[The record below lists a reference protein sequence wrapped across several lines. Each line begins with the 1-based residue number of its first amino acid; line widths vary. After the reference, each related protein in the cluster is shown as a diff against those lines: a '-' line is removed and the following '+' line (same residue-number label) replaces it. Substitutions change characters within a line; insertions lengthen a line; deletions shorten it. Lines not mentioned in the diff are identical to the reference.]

1 MEDLTGIVLL
11 DYILSQ
17 QDRVGNIDFVPVWV
31 WTEGGGIR
39 TAPAAKHGDDAAPA
53 PGALRIKRTH
63 LNDNDAGGRVEYA
76 NFAKSTGMLEG
87 LRRFPPA
94 TYARLMELRADL
106 DAEGPLHAYLR
117 DSFGLSEAQFAQL
130 VNNTRLAA
138 DLLAAACEAG
148 SLALDLDAEAF
159 LISAKEAP
167 AAMDCA
173 GRTR

>member
-1 MEDLTGIVLL
+1 
-11 DYILSQ
+11 
-17 QDRVGNIDFVPVWV
+17 
-31 WTEGGGIR
+31 
-39 TAPAAKHGDDAAPA
+39 
-53 PGALRIKRTH
+53 
-63 LNDNDAGGRVEYA
+63 
-76 NFAKSTGMLEG
+76 
-87 LRRFPPA
+87 
-94 TYARLMELRADL
+94 MELRADL

-138 DLLAAACEAG
+138 GLLAAACEAG